1 MKGTTMNVVKSKT
14 LIPMVTEEDIKNK
27 KGTLYWPKPER
38 FVKMISV
45 EDENN
50 NSLKFEEIEEEIK
63 IEVNEIGPITV
74 FYEEEDEPIL
84 SMLES
89 ICKGGNK

>member
-1 MKGTTMNVVKSKT
+1 MNAVKSKT
-14 LIPMVTEEDIKNK
+14 LIPMVTGEDIKNK
-27 KGTLYWPKPER
+27 EGILYWPKPER

-50 NSLKFEEIEEEIK
+50 NSLKFEEIEDEIK
-63 IEVNEIGPITV
+63 IEVNEIGPMTV

-84 SMLES
+84 SMLEL

>member
-1 MKGTTMNVVKSKT
+1 MNAVKSKT
-14 LIPMVTEEDIKNK
+14 LIPIVTEEDIKNK
-27 KGTLYWPKPER
+27 EGILYWPKPER

-50 NSLKFEEIEEEIK
+50 NSLKFEDIGDEIK
-63 IEVNEIGPITV
+63 IEVNEIGPMTV
-74 FYEEEDEPIL
+74 FYEEKDEPIL

-89 ICKGGNK
+89 ICNGEM

>member
-1 MKGTTMNVVKSKT
+1 MNVVKSKT

-27 KGTLYWPKPER
+27 ENTLYWPKPER

-50 NSLKFEEIEEEIK
+50 DLLKFEELKDEIK
-63 IEVNEIGPITV
+63 IEVNEIGPMTV

-84 SMLES
+84 SMLEL